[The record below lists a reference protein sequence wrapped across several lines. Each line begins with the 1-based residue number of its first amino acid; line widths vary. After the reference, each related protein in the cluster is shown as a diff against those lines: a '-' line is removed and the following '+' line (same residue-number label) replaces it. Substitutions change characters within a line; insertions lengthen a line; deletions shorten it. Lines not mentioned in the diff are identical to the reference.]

1 MNTHVDVLQMETQSQ
16 TGKGNSLFSEVQFNL
31 RDSLYS
37 VTCTL
42 FKKTTAVQIHVQD
55 LKTLDLKLY
64 EALLIFMMQTYP
76 PWGEKIINFIFL
88 KQI

>member
-1 MNTHVDVLQMETQSQ
+1 METQSQ

-55 LKTLDLKLY
+55 LKTLDLKLN

-76 PWGEKIINFIFL
+76 PWGEKFSTSFFL
-88 KQI
+88 NKSENMFHQ